1 MENLGQIPVQFLG
14 QILGQISGQIPLDVA
29 EPMAASH

>member
-1 MENLGQIPVQFLG
+1 MENLGQIPVQF
-14 QILGQISGQIPLDVA
+14 LGQISGQIPLDVA